1 LQSRCPPLKCCEMRF
16 IPTPIV
22 GAYVVEPEL
31 VEDER
36 GFFARTYCRDEFV
49 ANGLNPDLL
58 QCSISFNK
66 RRGTL
71 RGMHYQKAPYAET
84 KLVRCTQGA
93 IFDVIIDLNSES
105 ASYKKWFGVE
115 LTAEKRN
122 ALYIPPGLAHGFQ
135 TLSDNTEILYQIS
148 ELYRPEYS
156 GGLRWDD
163 PDFGINWPEQITIM
177 SQRDKNYPD
186 FIE

>member
-1 LQSRCPPLKCCEMRF
+1 MRF
-16 IPTPIV
+16 VSTPIA

-31 VEDER
+31 IADER
-36 GFFARTYCRDEFV
+36 GFFARTYCRDEFL
-49 ANGLNPDLL
+49 ANGLNPDLM

-93 IFDVIIDLNSES
+93 IFDVIIDLNSDS
-105 ASYKKWFGVE
+105 TTYLRWFGVE

-122 ALYIPPGLAHGFQ
+122 ALYIPPGVAHGFQ
-135 TLSDNTEILYQIS
+135 TLNDDTEILYQIS
-148 ELYRPEYS
+148 EVFRPEYS
-156 GGLRWDD
+156 GGFRWNDAA
-163 PDFGINWPEQITIM
+163 FGITWPEPISII
-177 SQRDKNYPD
+177 SKRDESYPD

>member
-1 LQSRCPPLKCCEMRF
+1 MRF
-16 IPTPIV
+16 VPTPIV

-31 VEDER
+31 IEDER
-36 GFFARTYCRDEFV
+36 GFFARTYCRDEFL

-93 IFDVIIDLNSES
+93 IFDVIIDLNRES
-105 ASYKKWFGVE
+105 ASYLQWFGIE

-122 ALYIPPGLAHGFQ
+122 ALYIPPGLLHGFQ
-135 TLSDNTEILYQIS
+135 TLSDDAEILYQIS
-148 ELYRPEYS
+148 EVYRPEYS
-156 GGLRWDD
+156 AGFRWNDAS
-163 PDFGINWPEQITIM
+163 FGIDWPEPVTVM
-177 SQRDKNYPD
+177 SQRDKSYPD
-186 FIE
+186 FID